1 LNIHGIVNFEYINF
15 LIWKHILKPHKM
27 NMFFDFLMDN
37 EKWKWNRKLKIE
49 KGKHFFITQHTL
61 ITSRTSIICNIIWT
75 KNKAHLQGVPLLLG
89 LGPEWLGI
97 SFGTKAHLCWKNN
110 VPFAWYLHNNV
121 VGFHARCL
129 QASHWEFLIWSTN
142 IFNYRFKSA
151 KQKRKRKRKKSTM
164 QWQFVMAWI
173 WSFSGTLTEKEKE
186 RTLCAD
192 LIIDGP
198 FLC

>member
-1 LNIHGIVNFEYINF
+1 MNIHGIVNFEYINF

-97 SFGTKAHLCWKNN
+97 SFGTKAHL
-110 VPFAWYLHNNV
+110 
-121 VGFHARCL
+121 VGKITSLLPGIFTTTLWDFMLDACKPLTENFLSGR
-129 QASHWEFLIWSTN
+129 QTFLITDSNLLNRKGRGKGRRVQCNGNLSWREYDL
-142 IFNYRFKSA
+142 FLGHWRK
-151 KQKRKRKRKKSTM
+151 KKRKELYVQT
-164 QWQFVMAWI
+164 
-173 WSFSGTLTEKEKE
+173 
-186 RTLCAD
+186 
-192 LIIDGP
+192 
-198 FLC
+198 